1 MPLTSHLRPTLL
13 AVTAAALATILGAC
27 RAAGPHSGGAPPPD
41 GRPALVVMIT
51 VDQLRGDLLD
61 RYDSLFTGGFRRLH
75 DRGLRFTRATVDHAI
90 TISHPGHVTLATG
103 LVPGRHG
110 IVDAAYYEGPAG
122 ARRFVDALEDR
133 DARIIGAADLPGV
146 SPRRILAPTLA
157 EWTLAA
163 DPEARVAAIGS
174 GQYSSLLHAGHARA
188 EVYWYA
194 AAAGRYVTSSAYH
207 DEVAPWA
214 ARFNDQELP
223 RFQDEAADWEVSVP
237 VDRRGLANPDDAPG
251 ETDGTHR
258 VFPHR
263 LEDLLPAG
271 TAPTAAQKGRWIG
284 STPYLD
290 LATLGLARAA
300 VDGMALGARGRTD
313 LVSIVLSQVDE
324 EGHWYGPLS
333 LEQMDTLLRLDAG
346 LGRFFD
352 FLDAT
357 VGADRW
363 IVALS
368 ADHGVTDSADR
379 RAAGLPAARVGVADM
394 RAVESA
400 VAAIV
405 KSGAGQKPDVLAA
418 RVAAAVRR
426 FPFVADAMTA
436 EELLAG
442 PQRDPFRALYRS
454 NVQAERIPRFPLF
467 DFDRGTS
474 AVAEQ
479 GVLVRLVE
487 GAVPDLDPGVHGT
500 PYADDRSVPILFMGP
515 WIGSRASDEPARTID
530 VAPTLAALAGIPAP
544 AELDGRNLLGGTSA
558 AGAASRARS

>member
-1 MPLTSHLRPTLL
+1 MPTSCRLHSVVATALIGLL
-13 AVTAAALATILGAC
+13 AAAC
-27 RAAGPHSGGAPPPD
+27 RAAGPGTGSTAIAS
-41 GRPALVVMIT
+41 RPSLVVMIS

-61 RYDSLFTGGFRRLH
+61 RYDTIFTGGFRRLRDH
-75 DRGLRFTRATVDHAI
+75 GFRCTHATVDHAI

-103 LVPGRHG
+103 LVPARHG
-110 IVDAAYYEGPAG
+110 IVDAAFYEGPAG
-122 ARRFVDALEDR
+122 SRRFVDALQ
-133 DARIIGAADLPGV
+133 DAGTHIVGAPGLPGV

-163 DPEARVAAIGS
+163 DPESRVAAIGS

-194 AAAGRYVTSSAYH
+194 AAAGRYVTSSFYRDTDA
-207 DEVAPWA
+207 DWVK
-214 ARFNDQELP
+214 RFNETALP
-223 RFQDEAADWEVSVP
+223 RFQEAAVDWQVSVP
-237 VDRRGLANPDDAPG
+237 PDQRRLANPDDAPG

-263 LEDLLPAG
+263 LVDLLPAG
-271 TAPTAAQKGRWIG
+271 QTPSPAQKAGFIA

-290 LATLGLARAA
+290 LATLELARAA
-300 VDGMALGARGRTD
+300 IGGMALGTRGRTD
-313 LVSIVLSQVDE
+313 LLSIVLSQTDE

-333 LEQMDTLLRLDAG
+333 LEQMDTLLRLDAA
-346 LGRFFD
+346 LGAFLD

-357 VGADRW
+357 VGRDRW
-363 IVALS
+363 VVALS

-379 RAAGLPAARVGVADM
+379 RAAGLPALRVGAADV
-394 RAVESA
+394 RAVETA

-405 KSGAGQKPDVLAA
+405 RDGAGQTPSVLAG

-426 FPFVADAMTA
+426 CPFVADAMTPDD
-436 EELLAG
+436 LLAA
-442 PQRDPFRALYRS
+442 PPRDPFRALYRS

-500 PYADDRSVPILFMGP
+500 PYADDRWVPILFMGP
-515 WIGSRASDEPARTID
+515 GVAPGVSEGPARTVD

-544 AELDGRNLLGGTSA
+544 VELDGRNLLA
-558 AGAASRARS
+558 RAVATRR